1 MHKRINDGSKNKKKI
16 SYWSI
21 NADFYYLE
29 YFQFQL
35 LSQKLKRNPYNVAE
49 KNGNLNIYSFMT
61 TASAADDHVIWSF
74 RMAANGPKNI
84 MVSFTTS
91 KTSYTVKIMM
101 VVSNLSDLPSYN
113 FDLLL

>member
-74 RMAANGPKNI
+74 RMAANGPKKHNRI
-84 MVSFTTS
+84 IYDVQDLVHSQNYDGS
-91 KTSYTVKIMM
+91 K
-101 VVSNLSDLPSYN
+101 
-113 FDLLL
+113 